1 MSRERGRP
9 TAARATFVALPSN
22 FRESASPNESTFSS
36 AHVDADSRVNSSI
49 AHDPG
54 SRHEVFQGS
63 GGSLPHE
70 FKINDASNVSPQIQ
84 KATTTFPRNVLFHTS
99 GIHQYIPNQGLLPS
113 TNPNVWPLPDV
124 DSSFYS
130 PLNPPF
136 PLPATGP
143 QNYMTP
149 SVAVQFPL
157 DITSSQPNPFLYN
170 FTAVP
175 TPYRRDSNPSNSLQ
189 TVQRQAH
196 RPPMITLGRS
206 TSPVSPVSLNDDE
219 KSSVVSPRLRSSSNA
234 SVPSISA
241 PSPSMSDLQ
250 SEQDRS
256 YRLPRIIP
264 PRREGEPP
272 KNANGK
278 LICIVDTRCDHL
290 TFERK
295 CEWSKHMDKHDRP
308 YKCSYPQCSKLQGF
322 TYSGGLLR
330 HEREV
335 HKKHGGPRES
345 LMCPFKDCKRS
356 TGAGFTRKENLNE
369 HLRRVHRRAEDEHP
383 SRSDDPS
390 ALDRDDS
397 AEAHGEDESALLLL
411 GKRKRDPT
419 TNEAAATSYGLSE
432 GGLYEEVKR
441 LRRENEEQK
450 RQNAEKDA
458 KIANLE
464 ATIRHFAG
472 QSR

>member
-1 MSRERGRP
+1 
-9 TAARATFVALPSN
+9 
-22 FRESASPNESTFSS
+22 
-36 AHVDADSRVNSSI
+36 
-49 AHDPG
+49 
-54 SRHEVFQGS
+54 
-63 GGSLPHE
+63 
-70 FKINDASNVSPQIQ
+70 
-84 KATTTFPRNVLFHTS
+84 
-99 GIHQYIPNQGLLPS
+99 
-113 TNPNVWPLPDV
+113 
-124 DSSFYS
+124 
-130 PLNPPF
+130 
-136 PLPATGP
+136 
-143 QNYMTP
+143 
-149 SVAVQFPL
+149 
-157 DITSSQPNPFLYN
+157 
-170 FTAVP
+170 
-175 TPYRRDSNPSNSLQ
+175 
-189 TVQRQAH
+189 
-196 RPPMITLGRS
+196 
-206 TSPVSPVSLNDDE
+206 
-219 KSSVVSPRLRSSSNA
+219 
-234 SVPSISA
+234 
-241 PSPSMSDLQ
+241 MSDLQ

-256 YRLPRIIP
+256 YRLPRIVP

-345 LMCPFKDCKRS
+345 LMCPYKDCKRS

-383 SRSDDPS
+383 SKSDDPS
-390 ALDRDDS
+390 VLDQDDP
-397 AEAHGEDESALLLL
+397 AEAQGEDESDLLL
-411 GKRKRDPT
+411 GKRKRDAT
-419 TNEAAATSYGLSE
+419 MNEAATTSYGVSE
-432 GGLYEEVKR
+432 DELRDEVKR

-458 KIANLE
+458 KIEYLE

-472 QSR
+472 QPR